1 MEQKDWDVQIQENDC
16 LHITINEDIDLKDL
30 DLVLLNE
37 TRTPILKMKI
47 NSRDIVLC
55 CHTENPV
62 FAQIGHSVKYVLGS
76 GNDFYKDVLKD
87 EIK

>member
-1 MEQKDWDVQIQENDC
+1 MEHKNWSVQAEGDDC
-16 LHITINEDIDLKDL
+16 VHITINEGIDLKDM

-55 CHTENPV
+55 CHTENPI

-87 EIK
+87 KN

>member
-1 MEQKDWDVQIQENDC
+1 MTLKDWDVQIQENDC
-16 LHITINEDIDLKDL
+16 LHITINEDVDLKDM

-87 EIK
+87 KN